1 MRICYL
7 YSMRIIVILFIWL
20 LGCKPSSNQN
30 TVAPKQETVDYFSNR
45 NHGVIGDSAM
55 VVSAHPEASKVGMA
69 ILQQGGNAV
78 DAAIAVQFALAVVYP
93 NAGNIGGG
101 GFMVTRMKDGSS
113 NALDFREKAPSTA
126 SRDMFINPANGE
138 VNRKLIE
145 TSHLASGVPGS
156 VAGMW
161 EAHQKYGS
169 MDWKKLLQPAIEL
182 AQKGFPITAHQAEDF
197 NQLQAELKQLN
208 KGKNYFIK
216 SKWNAN
222 DTLIQTDLATT
233 LIAIRDNGRDGFY
246 TGPVAEKIAAEMQQ
260 HNGIIT
266 TDDLKNYQAV
276 WREPIKGTYKN
287 YTIISMP
294 PPSSGGIALMQL
306 LNMMENYPLKKWGF
320 HSVNS
325 VSIMTEAEKR
335 VYADRA
341 TWLGDPDF
349 TKVPKNELI
358 SKSYSASRM
367 QNVDTNTVTPAAQIK
382 AGTFTGYESE
392 ETTHFSI
399 VDKYGNA
406 VSITTTLN
414 DSYGSR
420 IIVNGCGFI
429 LNNEMD
435 DFSAK
440 PGEPNLYGLIGGEAN
455 AIAPGKRMLSS
466 MTPTIVEKDGQLF
479 MVVGTPGGSTI
490 ITSVFQNII
499 NVIEFDMTMQEAVD
513 APRFH
518 NQWLPDEIKI
528 ENDFNETTVAALK
541 AKGYKIT
548 DREAIGR
555 VDAILVYP
563 NGKLEGAA
571 DKRGDDVA
579 NGW

>member
-260 HNGIIT
+260 HNGIIS
-266 TDDLKNYQAV
+266 TDDLKNYQAI

-548 DREAIGR
+548 GREAIGR

-579 NGW
+579 VGW

>member
-113 NALDFREKAPSTA
+113 NALDFREKAPSKA

-246 TGPVAEKIAAEMQQ
+246 TGTVAEKIAAEMQQ
-260 HNGIIT
+260 HNGIIS

-548 DREAIGR
+548 GREAIGR

-579 NGW
+579 VGW

>member
-69 ILQQGGNAV
+69 ILQQSGNAV

-233 LIAIRDNGRDGFY
+233 LIAIRDKGRDGFY
-246 TGPVAEKIAAEMQQ
+246 IGPVAEKIAAEMQQ

-367 QNVDTNTVTPAAQIK
+367 QNVDTNSVTPAAQIK

-548 DREAIGR
+548 GREAIGR

-579 NGW
+579 VGW